1 MNNQTLIIILAVLII
16 LSSFFS
22 ATETA
27 FSSLN
32 KIRLRYLANNGNS
45 KAEKTLQLAE
55 NYTSLLSTILIGNNI
70 VNILSASLATVLF
83 TNLLGEKGVG
93 VSTAVMTIVVLIFGE
108 VTPKT
113 VAKEIPESF
122 AMFVT
127 TPINIL
133 VKVMAPICFLFEK
146 WSDFINGF
154 FKNEDGDNFRSEEFI
169 TMVEEAQ
176 EDGDMDDH
184 EADLLTN
191 AIEFND
197 LDVRE
202 ILTPRVDVIAAEV
215 NMSQD
220 VIEEMFRLN
229 GFSRLPIYEGTID
242 NIIGVLHE
250 KDFYY
255 LFYKDSK
262 KTIGDII
269 KPVLYTSPHV
279 KISALLRQLQK
290 EKTHMAVVIDEY
302 GGTAGIITMEDILE
316 ELVGEIY
323 DELDEIVEYYKRLN
337 DNEYL
342 VKGDA
347 EIDDVFDYF
356 DIDEDEDHNF
366 NTVSGW
372 VIHNIDRMPQVGD
385 EFDYK
390 NIHVTVTEAD
400 NKKALEVKMHFNDK
414 KEEED

>member
-146 WSDFINGF
+146 CSLSAHKAEYRKKQFI
-154 FKNEDGDNFRSEEFI
+154 
-169 TMVEEAQ
+169 
-176 EDGDMDDH
+176 
-184 EADLLTN
+184 
-191 AIEFND
+191 
-197 LDVRE
+197 
-202 ILTPRVDVIAAEV
+202 
-215 NMSQD
+215 
-220 VIEEMFRLN
+220 
-229 GFSRLPIYEGTID
+229 
-242 NIIGVLHE
+242 
-250 KDFYY
+250 
-255 LFYKDSK
+255 
-262 KTIGDII
+262 
-269 KPVLYTSPHV
+269 
-279 KISALLRQLQK
+279 
-290 EKTHMAVVIDEY
+290 
-302 GGTAGIITMEDILE
+302 
-316 ELVGEIY
+316 
-323 DELDEIVEYYKRLN
+323 
-337 DNEYL
+337 
-342 VKGDA
+342 
-347 EIDDVFDYF
+347 
-356 DIDEDEDHNF
+356 
-366 NTVSGW
+366 
-372 VIHNIDRMPQVGD
+372 
-385 EFDYK
+385 
-390 NIHVTVTEAD
+390 
-400 NKKALEVKMHFNDK
+400 
-414 KEEED
+414 